1 MIISIDRAGGV
12 RAIYTDGF
20 NWQTLG
26 RPTIQRASQVEP
38 DHLGLWWADL
48 AVSGGP
54 RIGPFAR
61 RDAAIAAEVAWLER
75 YQL

>member
-1 MIISIDRAGGV
+1 MIISIDRNGGV
-12 RAIYTDGF
+12 KAIYSDGF
-20 NWQTLG
+20 DWQVLG

-61 RDAAIAAEVAWLER
+61 RIDAIAAEIAWLETHH
-75 YQL
+75 L

>member
-1 MIISIDRAGGV
+1 VIISIDRAGGV
-12 RAIYTDGF
+12 KAVYSDGF
-20 NWQTLG
+20 NWQAMGKTL
-26 RPTIQRASQVEP
+26 IQRASQVEP

-61 RDAAIAAEVAWLER
+61 RDAAIAAEVAWLEKNR
-75 YQL
+75 L

>member
-26 RPTIQRASQVEP
+26 KTLIQRASQVEP

-48 AVSGGP
+48 GLSNGP
-54 RIGPFAR
+54 KLGPFAKR
-61 RDAAIAAEVAWLER
+61 ADAIAAEVAWLEKHR
-75 YQL
+75 L